1 MAEKTRPRHRSQ
13 IEEEVKKMWLDI
25 RVVPS
30 IQDGFYESGDYYAS
44 VFEWISRKLGEV
56 ESKPWSVVY
65 LLHNSALDLEFAHK
79 LIAFAQSLP
88 REKVARAK
96 QLQSSVS
103 VPNRTVLDIALVKE
117 GGREVLNIAAKGFK
131 RLGNADVRHEL
142 RVVMPEQFSKKENAS
157 SRTSPSRIAESEF
170 AVKFNT
176 PELLERRKATIARDN
191 ASHTTESDDALESLL
206 KDFEG
211 LTFG

>member
-1 MAEKTRPRHRSQ
+1 MAKKTRPKHRSQ
-13 IEEEVKKMWLDI
+13 IEEEVKQILLDI
-25 RVVPS
+25 TVVPS

-44 VFEWISRKLGEV
+44 VLEWISRKLGEV
-56 ESKPWSVVY
+56 ESKRRSIVY

-79 LIAFAQSLP
+79 LIAFQQSLP
-88 REKVARAK
+88 REKVARLK

-103 VPNRTVLDIALVKE
+103 VPNRTVLDIVLEKE
-117 GGREVLNIAAKGFK
+117 GGREVLNIAAKGFR
-131 RLGNADVRHEL
+131 RLGNSDVRHEV
-142 RVVMPEQFSKKENAS
+142 RVVMPEAVSKKENAS

-170 AVKFNT
+170 AAKFNT

-191 ASHTTESDDALESLL
+191 ASHTTESDDALEGLL
-206 KDFEG
+206 KDFES